1 MLQQNNSELAGL
13 WETELSKIQS
23 LNSVTVPDFIGNFF
37 EKIFSKIAK
46 IFNLFDSLP
55 SITINKTYI
64 IYGFLI
70 VILLLV
76 VFFVIRYYRRD
87 IADFFVRILSRKKMK
102 KIEYDYTVFLKH
114 GKYSEAMRFL
124 VKSVSEIYRLGNRTF
139 RELIFE
145 NESISDNHVLDV
157 YGRVLHKK
165 EPADA
170 VSFESAENYASD
182 TYPEIKKIR
191 SRRIRSV
198 K

>member
-23 LNSVTVPDFIGNFF
+23 LDSVSIPDFIGNFF
-37 EKIFSKIAK
+37 EKIFSKIREV
-46 IFNLFDSLP
+46 FHLFDSLP
-55 SITINKTYI
+55 SIPMARTYI
-64 IYGFLI
+64 IYGSLI
-70 VILLLV
+70 IILLLV
-76 VFFVIRYYRRD
+76 VFIVIKYCRRD
-87 IADFFVRILSRKKMK
+87 IANFFIRVFTRKKIK

-114 GKYSEAMRFL
+114 GKYSEAMRFM
-124 VKSVSEIYRLGNRTF
+124 VKTVSEIYRLGNRTF
-139 RELIFE
+139 SELIFG
-145 NESISDNHVLDV
+145 NESISDSHVTDV

-165 EPADA
+165 EQADA
-170 VSFESAENYASD
+170 VSFETAEDYASD